1 VPALVSGG
9 GPVAGQLAM
18 TKIKLRGLKLLEGGA
33 QVVSSNPGDHNLL
46 ATGICSPLALH
57 KINLTFLTHAILD
70 ESAGQITAFC
80 TEGSAGRASASLV
93 ETHQSKTPTAN
104 FQGDVSILSV
114 FPHDRRPEVTGL
126 LLDALAKKGIHLQ
139 GMASSPS
146 AVSSLV
152 STPETEAAIDTLFEA
167 FEFPAYRSPSDWY
180 AAYEGKEHLLRK
192 IIASYQEKV
201 VRIYDIVQQ
210 GELDLWSLVVEQSG
224 LAKLGEALVAM
235 GQRQIRMPFVIG
247 LLSAD
252 NRLVFNFCFPEEQES
267 QIREIFSSYQGCTP
281 LTRHSQAA
289 ALYIHGPHFGDRY
302 GIANIL
308 VRALEKGGISLLALG
323 CAVSSISVIIREEDL
338 AAAVQALEAT
348 FQKSS

>member
-1 VPALVSGG
+1 
-9 GPVAGQLAM
+9 M
-18 TKIKLRGLKLLEGGA
+18 
-33 QVVSSNPGDHNLL
+33 VSSNPGDHNLL
-46 ATGICSPLALH
+46 ATGICSPLALN
-57 KINLTFLTHAILD
+57 KINLTFLTHAIV
-70 ESAGQITAFC
+70 EQSARQITAFC

-93 ETHQSKTPTAN
+93 EAHQGGTSNVN
-104 FQGDVSILSV
+104 FLGDVSTLSI

-146 AVSSLV
+146 AVLSLV

-210 GELDLWSLVVEQSG
+210 GGLDLWSVVIGQRA
-224 LAKLGEALVAM
+224 LTKLGEALLAL
-235 GQRQIRMPFVIG
+235 GQRQLKMPFVIA
-247 LLSAD
+247 LLSSE
-252 NRLVFNFCFPEEQES
+252 NMLVFNFCFPGGQES
-267 QIREIFSSYQGCTP
+267 QIRETFASHLGETP
-281 LTRHSQAA
+281 LARHPQVA

-308 VRALEKGGISLLALG
+308 VRALERGSISLLALG
-323 CAVSSISVIIREEDL
+323 CAVSSLSVVIREEDL
-338 AAAVQALEAT
+338 AAAVQTLEAT